1 MAAREKKEEGLF
13 VNERERER
21 ELLFLLSLLV
31 VVVVL
36 LLLLLSPNNDTKSAQ
51 IFLFRV

>member
-1 MAAREKKEEGLF
+1 VVAAREKKEEGLF

-21 ELLFLLSLLV
+21 ELLFLLSLLLLLPL
-31 VVVVL
+31 L

-51 IFLFRV
+51 IF

>member
-1 MAAREKKEEGLF
+1 VAAREKKEEGLF

-21 ELLFLLSLLV
+21 ELLFLLSLLLLLPL
-31 VVVVL
+31 L

-51 IFLFRV
+51 IF